1 METIQIG
8 DLFFKPYISENE
20 INKRVKE
27 LGEQILKDYNNEPP
41 ILICVLNGSYVF
53 SADLSRAIDTPTE
66 IHFMKVSSYDGL
78 QSTGVIKEELPLKID
93 VAGKDLLIIE
103 DIIETGN
110 TLYHLQKKLIGEG
123 CKSCKIVALLVKN
136 DILKDRI
143 KVDYEGFAINN
154 DFVVG
159 YGMDYNNKG
168 RNLKSIYT
176 LVKT

>member
-1 METIQIG
+1 MKTIQIG
-8 DLFFKPYISENE
+8 DLFFKPYISEDE

-27 LGEQILKDYNNEPP
+27 LGEIILKDYNNEPP

-53 SADLSRAIDTPTE
+53 AADLARAIDAPAE
-66 IHFMKVSSYDGL
+66 IHFMKVSSYDGI
-78 QSTGVIKEELPLKID
+78 QSTGVITEDLPLNID

-110 TLYHLQKKLIGEG
+110 TIFHIQQEILKQN
-123 CKSCKIVALLVKN
+123 CKSCKIAALLVKN
-136 DILKDRI
+136 DILKGKV
-143 KVDYEGFAINN
+143 KVDYIGFAIEN

-176 LVKT
+176 IVKT